1 MNYELCKHVFVS
13 MAGGFK
19 YNINVSAGKDDMHR
33 NRGDAD
39 VAATVYMCWY
49 I

>member
-1 MNYELCKHVFVS
+1 MNYELRKHAVIS

-19 YNINVSAGKDDMHR
+19 YNINVPAGKDDMHR
-33 NRGDAD
+33 KRGDAD
-39 VAATVYMCWY
+39 VAETVYMCWY